1 VPRTLTR
8 QQLVSQEC
16 KPPLVCSRTSRLKGW
31 MMSVEKPEQPHH
43 STILDK
49 TSKAFNRGFSTIH
62 VRSNKEEKESDGD
75 AKYVSEFAKQ
85 FAVSD
90 AHMNG
95 TKKPTSSPKPALP
108 VALSTD
114 HTSKLRDKKRH
125 SWGGAAF
132 QAVLGPREK
141 GNPNKLDTIFERP
154 ESSEAATQAGENT
167 ETATGKKEKKPK
179 GKKGKKKDKDK
190 SHNTEKSPKQPKKRK
205 NSKDTITSHEEIAP
219 LPRRRRSESSGSRL
233 RNSSSNP
240 EVGMKS
246 LKLNLKK
253 ADGKN
258 TSNAFI

>member
-1 VPRTLTR
+1 
-8 QQLVSQEC
+8 
-16 KPPLVCSRTSRLKGW
+16 
-31 MMSVEKPEQPHH
+31 MSVEKPEQPHH

-62 VRSNKEEKESDGD
+62 VRSNKEEKECDGD
-75 AKYVSEFAKQ
+75 AKDFSEFAKQ

-95 TKKPTSSPKPALP
+95 TKKPTSSPKP

-141 GNPNKLDTIFERP
+141 GNPNKLDTIFEERP

-179 GKKGKKKDKDK
+179 GKKGKKKDK

-253 ADGKN
+253 SDGKN
-258 TSNAFI
+258 VATHLFS